1 MLIRTVRESYIDEL
15 VRNTAAQAAIE
26 VAAQATTLDDPFIRL
41 RERHLTVDLTNAV
54 VNFISST
61 TGHHFLAMSSGLPVI
76 ERAYIFALTF
86 EKVGEKASP
95 VIPRPQSKCPT
106 AVATS
111 KMPD

>member
-26 VAAQATTLDDPFIRL
+26 AAAQATTLHDPFMRL
-41 RERHLTVDLTNAV
+41 RERHLTVDLNNAV
-54 VNFISST
+54 INFISSI

-86 EKVGEKASP
+86 EKVGG
-95 VIPRPQSKCPT
+95 R
-106 AVATS
+106 ATPAPWS
-111 KMPD
+111 QPKGRRRTPD